1 MTLDIAGAGAQDT
14 QAIPAPTSISS
25 EEIGNKFIVSVC
37 DNIEVRCKR
46 KQLRRAR
53 FVSARLSLG
62 EDLIIN
68 IS

>member
-37 DNIEVRCKR
+37 DNIVTYFIKYARYF
-46 KQLRRAR
+46 LREH
-53 FVSARLSLG
+53 F
-62 EDLIIN
+62 
-68 IS
+68 

>member
-37 DNIEVRCKR
+37 DNIGVSGKR
-46 KQLRRAR
+46 KQLRRAP
-53 FVSARLSLG
+53 FISARL
-62 EDLIIN
+62 N
-68 IS
+68 Y